1 MEDLIKA
8 RDNREK
14 RLNQKNRPTAVSD
27 DEDDDDDDDDD
38 LKMSDIWENDG
49 E

>member
-14 RLNQKNRPTAVSD
+14 RLSRKDRPTAVSD
-27 DEDDDDDDDDD
+27 EDEDDEDDD
-38 LKMSDIWENDG
+38 LKM
-49 E
+49 